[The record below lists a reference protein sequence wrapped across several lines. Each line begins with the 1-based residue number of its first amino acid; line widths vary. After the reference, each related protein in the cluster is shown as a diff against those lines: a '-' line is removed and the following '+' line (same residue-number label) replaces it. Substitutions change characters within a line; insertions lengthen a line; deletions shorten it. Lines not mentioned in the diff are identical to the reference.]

1 MTPRVVVVG
10 AGISGLS
17 AAFTLLDAARAS
29 GHPVELTVLDAGK
42 TPGGHAQT
50 RRMDGFLVEGGPNG
64 FLDKSPEARALVDAL
79 GLGTRVVEASREAKR
94 RFVLRRGRLCRVPD
108 SPAGLLTSPVLSIPG
123 RLRVLCEPFVG
134 SASEGDETV
143 FEFARRRI
151 GAEAA
156 DALVD
161 TAVAGISAGDSRR
174 LSVAAQ
180 FPLMRA
186 MERDHGSLVR
196 AMFARRR
203 SSIGPPRLVAFD
215 AGMRTL
221 VGELAVRLGASLR
234 LGARVDAIWRVGGEW
249 RVSLEGG
256 EAMAADHVLVAAP
269 ARTAAP
275 MLRDLDPSLAA
286 ALGAIPYAGL
296 AVVSLGYR
304 ATDVPRPLD
313 GYGYL
318 VARSEG
324 LATLGVLWESSIF
337 PGRAPEEAVLLR
349 VMLGGS
355 RRPDVVE
362 WTDEA
367 RARVARSE
375 LAEVMGIRADP
386 VHQSVTTWPRA
397 IAQYTVGHLERR
409 AAIEQHVAR
418 HPGLAVCGTSYDG
431 VSFTDAIASGV
442 RAAERLTA
450 LCSYGLRVT
459 NDEYGTNV
467 PNPAVLV
474 TRNS

>member
-17 AAFTLLDAARAS
+17 AAFTLQEAAHRRRAPLD
-29 GHPVELTVLDAGK
+29 LTVLEGA
-42 TPGGHAQT
+42 PEAGGHART
-50 RRMDGFLVEGGPNG
+50 RLVDGFLVEAGPNG
-64 FLDKSPEARALVDAL
+64 FLDKSPEARVLVDSL
-79 GLGTRVVEASREAKR
+79 GLAARLVEARSEARK
-94 RFVLRRGRLCRVPD
+94 RFVLRHGRLCPVPD
-108 SPAGLLTSPVLSIPG
+108 SPASLLTSPVLSLPG
-123 RLRVLCEPFVG
+123 RLRLLCEPFVG
-134 SASEGDETV
+134 STSRDNETV
-143 FEFARRRI
+143 YDFARRRI

-156 DALVD
+156 EALVD
-161 TAVAGISAGDSRR
+161 TAVAGISAGDSHQ

-180 FPLMRA
+180 FPLMLA

-203 SSIGPPRLVAFD
+203 SGIGPPRLVAFD

-221 VGELAVRLGASLR
+221 TGELASRLGDSVRLST
-234 LGARVDAIWRVGGEW
+234 RVQAIGRVGGEW
-249 RVSLEGG
+249 RVQVEGRD
-256 EAMAADHVLVAAP
+256 AIRADHVLVAAP

-275 MLRDLDPSLAA
+275 MLHAFDASLSA
-286 ALGAIPYAGL
+286 ALDAIPYAGL

-304 ATDVPRPLD
+304 TADVARLLD

-324 LATLGVLWESSIF
+324 LTTLGVLWESSIF
-337 PGRAPEEAVLLR
+337 PARAPEHAVLLR

-355 RRPDVVE
+355 RRPEVVE
-362 WTDEA
+362 WTDSE

-375 LAEVMGIRADP
+375 LASVMGITAEP
-386 VHQSVTTWPRA
+386 VHQSVTTWPQA

-409 AAIEQHVAR
+409 AAIASHVER
-418 HPGLAVCGTSYDG
+418 HPGLAVCGTAYDG

-442 RAAERLTA
+442 RAGERLAEAAWTDSRVLASNTA
-450 LCSYGLRVT
+450 G
-459 NDEYGTNV
+459 GH
-467 PNPAVLV
+467 
-474 TRNS
+474 

>member
-17 AAFTLLDAARAS
+17 AAFTLQEAAQRRGAPLD
-29 GHPVELTVLDAGK
+29 LTVLDRAPE
-42 TPGGHAQT
+42 PGGHART
-50 RRMDGFLVEGGPNG
+50 RQVDGFLVEAGPNG
-64 FLDKSPEARALVDAL
+64 FLDKSPEARALVEAL
-79 GLGTRVVEASREAKR
+79 GLTARLVEARSDARR

-108 SPAGLLTSPVLSIPG
+108 SPASLLTSPVLSLPG
-123 RLRVLCEPFVG
+123 RLRVLCEPLVG
-134 SASEGDETV
+134 STSEGDETV
-143 FEFARRRI
+143 FDFARRRI

-156 DALVD
+156 EALVD

-174 LSVAAQ
+174 LSLSAQ

-203 SSIGPPRLVAFD
+203 SGIGPPRLVAFD
-215 AGMRTL
+215 GGMRTL
-221 VGELAVRLGASLR
+221 TGELASRLGDSMRPAS
-234 LGARVDAIWRVGGEW
+234 RVRAIGRVEDGWRVQ
-249 RVSLEGG
+249 VEGR
-256 EAMAADHVLVAAP
+256 EAIPADHVLVAAP

-275 MLRDLDPSLAA
+275 MLQDFDASLSSALD
-286 ALGAIPYAGL
+286 AIPYAGL

-304 ATDVPRPLD
+304 AADVPRPLD

-324 LATLGVLWESSIF
+324 LTTLGVLWESSIF
-337 PGRAPEEAVLLR
+337 PARAPADTVLLR

-355 RRPDVVE
+355 RQPEVVE

-367 RARVARSE
+367 TARVARSE
-375 LAEVMGIRADP
+375 LASVLGIRADP
-386 VHQSVTTWPRA
+386 VHQSVTTWPHA

-409 AAIEQHVAR
+409 ATIAAHVER

-442 RAAERLTA
+442 RAGERLAEAAWTDSRALASNTA
-450 LCSYGLRVT
+450 G
-459 NDEYGTNV
+459 GH
-467 PNPAVLV
+467 
-474 TRNS
+474 